1 MKNTL
6 EKQEKAEAIAE
17 EVELPEEEAIE
28 KRTAEERLDKL
39 GRLAEV
45 ALLKHSESSKSN
57 PQLSS
62 SKKRLE
68 ETIKDLQ
75 HKTTTLRNIIHSMP
89 SGKWHVLYGL
99 KPVSPIPIL
108 KETLELAMKTVDNA
122 AKKSQMKKQAGD
134 AAATNNKNDSTS
146 SPSSSST
153 NDSTVVSQQEI
164 ELQISLNSEFE
175 VLVRVITF
183 QLTFILEIFSVD
195 FSFEGLKRIYE
206 LEQHPAFTKLI
217 LGKASTLKR
226 HIGKIADILST
237 ANATFI
243 KSGEYNNA
251 VAQSVMVFGG
261 FCYYGAFTGAAK
273 NKFESSQMVVDQ
285 SRLKKLWNLPDTSS
299 TVRMW
304 TKMTLPTITV
314 NKKVQIPITSSTP
327 SSEAPPLST
336 TRSRSF
342 SLPAIFLP
350 TPPPTNLPSS
360 ISARILCY
368 RNLPL
373 VKSRRSKDGPLTLV
387 IHYHGGGFIAMSS
400 FSHQDYTRKWA
411 KYLDEEIPSA
421 ILSVDYRL
429 APDYPYPTPVD
440 DCFDAYKWAIENSH
454 TIFGRPADKFIVTG
468 DSAGGNLSA
477 VIALKA
483 IHHGLRIPDG
493 VVLSYPVLNMC
504 RDAALPARVLSIR
517 DPILAYAFLDKVMK
531 CYLTADAKP
540 RTDPFLSP
548 SLASDELL
556 SKFPPTYILTGNSDP
571 LHHDSYEF
579 ANRLLDLKKFVR
591 IYVYEGLPHG
601 YLSFANKVGASVP
614 EARRTLR
621 DAVNCM
627 VRLVRGDY
635 EQVEAL
641 SLPSNKKSSSSS
653 SSSSSSASKKAA
665 AE

>member
-1 MKNTL
+1 M
-6 EKQEKAEAIAE
+6 
-17 EVELPEEEAIE
+17 
-28 KRTAEERLDKL
+28 
-39 GRLAEV
+39 
-45 ALLKHSESSKSN
+45 LL
-57 PQLSS
+57 
-62 SKKRLE
+62 
-68 ETIKDLQ
+68 
-75 HKTTTLRNIIHSMP
+75 
-89 SGKWHVLYGL
+89 
-99 KPVSPIPIL
+99 
-108 KETLELAMKTVDNA
+108 
-122 AKKSQMKKQAGD
+122 
-134 AAATNNKNDSTS
+134 
-146 SPSSSST
+146 
-153 NDSTVVSQQEI
+153 
-164 ELQISLNSEFE
+164 
-175 VLVRVITF
+175 RVITF
-183 QLTFILEIFSVD
+183 QLTFILEIVSVNFSYK
-195 FSFEGLKRIYE
+195 GLKRIYE
-206 LEQHPAFTKLI
+206 LEENPAFAKI
-217 LGKASTLKR
+217 IVGKPATVKK
-226 HIGKIADILST
+226 HIGKIAEMLST

-243 KSGEYNNA
+243 KSGEYKSA

-261 FCYYGAFTGAAK
+261 FCYYGAFSGAAK

-314 NKKVQIPITSSTP
+314 NKKVQIPISSPTSSDKE
-327 SSEAPPLST
+327 EAPPLM
-336 TRSRSF
+336 TRARSF
-342 SLPAIFLP
+342 SLPSIFQAAP
-350 TPPPTNLPSS
+350 TVPNTPST
-360 ISARILCY
+360 ISARILCW

-373 VKSRRSKDGPLTLV
+373 VQSKRSKDGPLTLV

-411 KYLDEEIPSA
+411 KYLDEEFPSA

-483 IHHGLRIPDG
+483 IHHGIRIPDG

-531 CYLTADAKP
+531 CYLKEDAKP

-556 SKFPPTYILTGNSDP
+556 QKFPPTYILTGNSDP

-579 ANRLLDLKKFVR
+579 ANRLLDLKRFVR
-591 IYVYEGLPHG
+591 LFVYEGLPHG

-627 VRLVRGDY
+627 VRLVREDY
-635 EQVEAL
+635 EQVPAL
-641 SLPSNKKSSSSS
+641 SIPTEKSNKKSSTNK
-653 SSSSSSASKKAA
+653 KKAA
-665 AE
+665 AEV